1 MTTFKQK
8 LYAAGRSVKKHS
20 PAIYIGL
27 GVTGFAGTAVLAYK
41 SRAKLEEVI
50 VELEVNKEEG
60 IEVNKTQVIKDV
72 VGAVYLP
79 VALGVASTTCILMAH
94 KIQSNRIKTLM
105 GALVVQQAQ
114 NVYFNEKYKA
124 QHGEEAYQKFVT
136 PTKEEVEITELKN
149 GKTKETVKTV
159 KDDIDNSIGQWY
171 DESTEYVSDDH
182 AYNIAYISSVNERLQ
197 TLLFQR
203 GSLMLNEVREAL
215 GFERI
220 RTGALLGWTTAD
232 TFDLERTVTVVNN
245 PVTGEL
251 EDNIWVTWTPARYV
265 YEDVEFNGRYS
276 IY

>member
-8 LYAAGRSVKKHS
+8 LHTAGRTVKKHS

-27 GVTGFAGTAVLAYK
+27 GVAGFAGTAVLAYK

-50 VELEVNKEEG
+50 VELEVDKEEG

-114 NVYFNEKYKA
+114 NVYFGEKYKK
-124 QHGEEAYQKFVT
+124 QHGEEAYTKFMT
-136 PTKEEVEITELKN
+136 PTEEEITTTELKN
-149 GKTKETVKTV
+149 GKTKETVKTI
-159 KDDIDNSIGQWY
+159 KTGIDNSIGQWY
-171 DESTEYVSDDH
+171 DESAEYVSDDH
-182 AYNIAYISSVNERLQ
+182 TYNVAYISAVNEKMQ

-203 GSLMLNEVREAL
+203 GSLLLNEVREAL

-220 RTGALLGWTTAD
+220 RTGALMGWTTSD
-232 TFDLERTVTVVNN
+232 VFDIERIITVVSN
-245 PVTGEL
+245 PVTDEL
-251 EDNIWVTWTPARYV
+251 EDNIWVTWTTARYI
-265 YEDVEFNGRYS
+265 YDDVEFNGRYS